1 MSTFASLGWPSTT
14 GWHLWLVVGAACVG
28 YAVGVRLSRDLRDA
42 AYRIDDETSA
52 PLPRARWLVSP
63 AVGVCWGLLAWRL
76 GERHSGLDL
85 PAYLVLATVGV
96 ALARIDAD
104 VHRLPAGLTYPAAVV
119 VAGLLAVSSALT
131 GNWAAVVPALV
142 TTGMGAVVYVVLVL
156 LSGGQFGW
164 GDVVLGTILA
174 GALGYLS
181 PVLPWLGILLAFVFA
196 SVVSVVGMVT
206 GRITLKSRVA
216 FGPYLLVGAL
226 TAILLVG

>member
-1 MSTFASLGWPSTT
+1 
-14 GWHLWLVVGAACVG
+14 
-28 YAVGVRLSRDLRDA
+28 
-42 AYRIDDETSA
+42 
-52 PLPRARWLVSP
+52 
-63 AVGVCWGLLAWRL
+63 
-76 GERHSGLDL
+76 
-85 PAYLVLATVGV
+85 
-96 ALARIDAD
+96 
-104 VHRLPAGLTYPAAVV
+104 
-119 VAGLLAVSSALT
+119 
-131 GNWAAVVPALV
+131 
-142 TTGMGAVVYVVLVL
+142 MGAVVYVVLVL